1 VSFVAFTPIDTTI
14 YLFVAGSTPATS
26 VYKSLSCKG
35 IAAFSLI
42 CWQLSTQNLR
52 EFAIFFNI
60 GVDITFRPWY
70 IVVTEERDMIKEEK
84 VAWTASNNSSY
95 LVGERE
101 ASTVL
106 AAVRAARSYIRYEL
120 YGEGKATISVNGVPV
135 RTDERSIFT
144 GFRWVVTDLTE

>member
-1 VSFVAFTPIDTTI
+1 MTGLQCANQTRPVPSDGIARSGVRYDPAS
-14 YLFVAGSTPATS
+14 YRAGYVAGLVGRAN
-26 VYKSLSCKG
+26 
-35 IAAFSLI
+35 IAP
-42 CWQLSTQNLR
+42 R
-52 EFAIFFNI
+52 EIRDPLA
-60 GVDITFRPWY
+60 WH
-70 IVVTEERDMIKEEK
+70 IVVMEERDMIEEEK
-84 VAWTASNNSSY
+84 VTWTASNNSSY

-135 RTDERSIFT
+135 RADERSIFT